1 MRLFHF
7 FLAAFFLA
15 CSPAL
20 AWDGIDE
27 DSEIEIEIEEGNLVR
42 SGNDIEFYDF
52 NDDTYHRGEVQSITR
67 THNSVDVEIYDY
79 DNDEIRTLMMDDNQ

>member
-79 DNDEIRTLMMDDNQ
+79 DNDESRTLVMDDNQ